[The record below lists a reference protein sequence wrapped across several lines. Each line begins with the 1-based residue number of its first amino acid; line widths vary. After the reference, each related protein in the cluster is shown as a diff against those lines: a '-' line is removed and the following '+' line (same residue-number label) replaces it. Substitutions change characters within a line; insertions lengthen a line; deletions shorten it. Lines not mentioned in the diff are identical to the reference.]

1 MEVKDLLVKL
11 ENLQGQHQAA
21 AQEMVQLNT
30 RKNKLEGAME
40 LLEIL
45 IEEFN
50 QEQTDEPKSS
60 KKKK

>member
-50 QEQTDEPKSS
+50 QEQTDEPKGS